1 MTPTPRRKLVLP
13 ESGAIAALLADV
25 TGVNAPPPRPP
36 GQQAGDF
43 WGSVNWQTS
52 PDPELTEGSPPEEP
66 PAVTRR
72 LSGLAAATFLSSVN
86 WANDPAKASAVGL
99 LLAAGGPDP
108 WANAS
113 YLSSFTWD

>member
-1 MTPTPRRKLVLP
+1 MTPRRKLVLP

-43 WGSVNWQTS
+43 WGSVNWQNS
-52 PDPELTEGSPPEEP
+52 PDPELDQESSAEP
-66 PAVTRR
+66 PAVMRR
-72 LSGLAAATFLSSVN
+72 LSQLAAATFLSSVN
-86 WANDPAKASAVGL
+86 WANEPAKASAVGL

-113 YLSSFTWD
+113 YLSSFIWD

>member
-1 MTPTPRRKLVLP
+1 MTPRRKLVLP

-43 WGSVNWQTS
+43 WGSVNWQNS

-86 WANDPAKASAVGL
+86 WANDPAKAAAVGL

-108 WANAS
+108 WSHGS
-113 YLSSFTWD
+113 YLSSFIWD